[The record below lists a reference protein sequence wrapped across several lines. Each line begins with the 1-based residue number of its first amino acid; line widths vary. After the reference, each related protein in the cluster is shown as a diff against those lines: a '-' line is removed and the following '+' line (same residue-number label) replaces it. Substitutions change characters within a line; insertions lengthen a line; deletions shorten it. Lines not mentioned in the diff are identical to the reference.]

1 MSWRNLH
8 YGLEEGGGG
17 GVWWLIHC
25 QLLCIFKV
33 FKGSSILRQNREYPV
48 HWPVGGPQHI
58 PAGKKEAARGN
69 QTYAGASSSCRI
81 PIYRIIRSWTL
92 CMNWPMQTWDSHVTT
107 VQQSTDG
114 IFLQRGQK
122 KLSFSG
128 RNIWHK
134 AWSPNSH
141 YPVCPI
147 IDERQSPEILS
158 IHLLFWPND
167 IWRMW

>member
-1 MSWRNLH
+1 MSWGNLH

-69 QTYAGASSSCRI
+69 QTYAGASSICRI
-81 PIYRIIRSWTL
+81 SIYRIIRSWTL

-107 VQQSTDG
+107 VQLSTDG
-114 IFLQRGQK
+114 IFFTTRAEKAFIFGQK
-122 KLSFSG
+122 HLAQSLESQQPLSSLS
-128 RNIWHK
+128 NYW
-134 AWSPNSH
+134 WT
-141 YPVCPI
+141 PI
-147 IDERQSPEILS
+147 PR
-158 IHLLFWPND
+158 D
-167 IWRMW
+167 IEHTFVVLT